1 MFNQL
6 SSPECC
12 DGQLTSRAR
21 ELTVK
26 ERLLDQ
32 RSRYT
37 EILKEVNDAISALEA
52 NPEIEKVL
60 TLVGKTVRY

>member
-1 MFNQL
+1 MI
-6 SSPECC
+6 
-12 DGQLTSRAR
+12 GRAR

-26 ERLLDQ
+26 EKLLDQ
-32 RSRYT
+32 RNRYT
-37 EILKEVNDAISALEA
+37 EILKEVNDAIAALEA

>member
-6 SSPECC
+6 SSSDCC
-12 DGQLTSRAR
+12 DAGAIGRAR

-26 ERLLDQ
+26 EKLLDQ
-32 RSRYT
+32 RNRYM
-37 EILKEVNDAISALEA
+37 EILKEVNDAIAALEA

>member
-1 MFNQL
+1 MFSQL
-6 SSPECC
+6 SPSECC
-12 DGQLTSRAR
+12 DVPTAGRAR

-37 EILKEVNDAISALEA
+37 ETLKEINDAIAALDA

-60 TLVGKTVRY
+60 TLVGKTIRY

>member
-1 MFNQL
+1 MLNPL
-6 SSPECC
+6 SSPEYC
-12 DGQLTSRAR
+12 DNAMTGRAR

-32 RSRYT
+32 RNRYT
-37 EILKEVNDAISALEA
+37 EILKEINEAIAALDA

-60 TLVGKTVRY
+60 TLVSKTVRY

>member
-1 MFNQL
+1 MFDKL

-12 DGQLTSRAR
+12 DERLTGRAR

-37 EILKEVNDAISALEA
+37 EILKEINDAISALDA

-60 TLVGKTVRY
+60 TLVGKTIRY

>member
-12 DGQLTSRAR
+12 DGVTIGRAR

-26 ERLLDQ
+26 EKLLDQ
-32 RSRYT
+32 RNRYM
-37 EILKEVNDAISALEA
+37 EILKEVNDAIAALEA